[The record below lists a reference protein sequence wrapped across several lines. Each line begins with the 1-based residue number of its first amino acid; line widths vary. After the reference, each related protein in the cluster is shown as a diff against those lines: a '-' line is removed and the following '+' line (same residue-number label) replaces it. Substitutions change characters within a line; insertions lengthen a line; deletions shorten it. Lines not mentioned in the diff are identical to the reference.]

1 MFFLLLAMMASSVL
15 AIVLRYLNTG
25 YAYGVYFINYVTCAV
40 LAFATLEGKP
50 CGPGIPPP
58 CGWGRWPAF
67 SISPPWQRMG
77 TAFTKM
83 EPYYPLFSLGY

>member
-40 LAFATLEGKP
+40 LAFATLEGKTLWTGDP
-50 CGPGIPPP
+50 
-58 CGWGRWPAF
+58 GWGRWPAF